1 MRKGGLTF
9 MAAGRLGIQATN
21 QFRFGFGG
29 GQGRKFGY
37 GSIVIGLDAIGVFD
51 AQESV
56 FGVSRVGQEVN
67 SDLNTG
73 QIGDSVLIRKEAIE
87 GEKVQVAVWNEN

>member
-1 MRKGGLTF
+1 MREGGLIF
-9 MAAGRLGIQATN
+9 MAAGRLGIQSTN

-29 GQGRKFGY
+29 GQGWKFGD
-37 GSIVIGLDAIGVFD
+37 GSIVIGLDTIGVFD

-67 SDLNTG
+67 TDLNTG
-73 QIGDSVLIRKEAIE
+73 QIGDGVLIGKEAIE
-87 GEKVQVAVWNEN
+87 GEKVQIAVRNED